1 MEQCRIKSYVC
12 VVLVRTCGH
21 LIASEK
27 ERCTKVFRD
36 EAWNVWDAELQGGH
50 YLVMVDREDD
60 GDDFKGADET
70 FPFPFIEREIL
81 KE

>member
-1 MEQCRIKSYVC
+1 MVK
-12 VVLVRTCGH
+12 TCGH

-27 ERCTKVFRD
+27 ERCAKVFRD